1 MMQTEAG
8 VVITTKQEAG
18 VVITVPQSKLSVL
31 LRYIGVYQKDIAVAA
46 GVHQTTVSNTCLGKN
61 YPNDSVMVA
70 IRAEIDRM
78 VKIGISTRQAN
89 PNSTMVPWEYKR
101 IARAVAESVMEGYRE
116 GFSTPQYMRQNL
128 HAYNPWDLPLI
139 TTGFF
144 ADYQEL
150 EDTQRAGTLK
160 YGDRKEREAV
170 AEHYVNS
177 LMGTV
182 VAVTPQVVVDM
193 EQAEQAIVEEIVEV
207 IDPLQEYRDAGQFPL
222 EYTYKIADNIRKM
235 QKERLS
241 VTFSLRKLILWGQT
255 YELLKDRLGY
265 NHNQAIGAAYFMSV
279 VGKTSGEE
287 RRAVVEAF
295 NTVFGFDP
303 TIPAPPEDGTTTH
316 PMDYV
321 VTPLVEV
328 GLPVWLA
335 GPTGCGKTWS
345 AQQIAR
351 KLGRKAY
358 RIQGTGDMTVDDLLG
373 GWSAKDGSTYKEM
386 GPLPLAMGVDG
397 EPGLLILD
405 EATAVPS
412 EVLFELHAV
421 LEGEPL
427 IIKKFRGLEVKPEPG
442 FGVMINDNTIGQAEA
457 NEYVGTNMMNEAFR
471 DRFLFLDYDYMPKD
485 RELMAV
491 TAGIDR
497 FTSEWVKEA
506 TPQEVKAVVQ
516 TSAEFKLAPDALAR
530 IRKAMG
536 LKEGNDG

>member
-1 MMQTEAG
+1 MRTDAGMTITTQNSAG
-8 VVITTKQEAG
+8 VAIA
-18 VVITVPQSKLSVL
+18 VPQSKLGVL
-31 LRYIGVYQKDIAVAA
+31 LRYLGLYQKDIAKIA

-61 YPNDSVMVA
+61 YPNSSVERA
-70 IRAEIDRM
+70 ILEE
-78 VKIGISTRQAN
+78 VKKIVEGGQSTRQSN
-89 PNSTMVPWEYKR
+89 PQSTQVPWEYKR
-101 IARAVAESVMEGYRE
+101 LARAVTEAVLQGYRE
-116 GFSTPQYMRQNL
+116 LHNTPQYMRQNPL
-128 HAYNPWDLPLI
+128 FYTPWDQPLI
-139 TTGFF
+139 ASGFL
-144 ADYQEL
+144 ANYQEL
-150 EDTQRAGTLK
+150 EDTQRTGQPK
-160 YGDRKEREAV
+160 YGSHKERRGVE
-170 AEHYVNS
+170 EHYCDL
-177 LMGTV
+177 LMGTLIPNQ
-182 VAVTPQVVVDM
+182 AVVVDM
-193 EQAEQAIVEEIVEV
+193 EQVETAVVEEVV
-207 IDPLQEYRDAGQFPL
+207 NVVDPLEEYRDAGLFPL
-222 EYTYKIADNIRKM
+222 DFTYKIADNIRKM

-265 NHNQAIGAAYFMSV
+265 DHNQAIGAAYFMSV

-303 TIPAPPEDGTTTH
+303 VIPAPPEDGTTTH

-491 TAGIDR
+491 SAGIKR
-497 FTSEWVKEA
+497 FTTEWVKEA

-516 TSAEFKLAPDALAR
+516 TSSEFKLAPDALAR

-536 LKEGNDG
+536 MKEDSDG